1 MNFTDIFIK
10 KPVLALV
17 VSALILVLGL
27 RAVAQLPVREYPES
41 QIAAITVTTT
51 YFGADADVIAGF
63 ITAPLEAAI
72 AQAQGIDYI
81 FSTSLNGA
89 SVITVNLRLNYD
101 ATKALSEISAQVNSV
116 LNQLPEGSQQ
126 PSLKISTGESTASM
140 YLGFTSDTL
149 AANQITDYLLR
160 VVQPKLQGIAG
171 VQNAEI
177 FGARQFA
184 LRVWMDPQRLAAY
197 GLTASDV
204 YTALGTNNY
213 ISAIGSTKGEM
224 VTVDLTARTD
234 LHSLD
239 EFRQLVVK
247 TNEGGIVRLADVA
260 NVTLGAEQ
268 YDFNARSDGR
278 RALFIGV
285 RVAPDANVLT
295 VIGNVR
301 EAFPDIVAQ
310 LPKGLSG
317 EIDYDATDYIR
328 SAISEVQTTL
338 IEALVI
344 VSVVIFL
351 FLGSPRSVLIPA
363 VAIPLSLV
371 GGFIFMLVLGYS
383 INLLTLLALVLAI
396 GLVVDDA
403 IIVVENVDRHMKEG
417 MSPLKAALQGA
428 RELAGPIIAM
438 TVVLIAVYVPIGFQ
452 GGLTGTL
459 FSEFAFTLVG
469 AVVISGVVALTLSPM
484 MAAYFLKPGEH
495 EGNRFMQMIDR
506 NFEWTRAL
514 YERLLGSA
522 LASWKSVV
530 AFGFAIIVLIAGMLA
545 LPAAIGFKKELAP
558 QEDQGFVLGFGYA
571 MPNAT
576 VEQMG
581 VYSRKMYEFVKNS
594 PEVEQAFTLDGVS
607 TANTTLTGMILKPW
621 ADRTRSSFD
630 LQKDLQE
637 KFNSIAGA
645 TIYASQPP
653 PLPTSS
659 GGANTSVVF
668 VIGTTDSFVN
678 LDEVAGDMLAEA
690 QKSGKFYY
698 IDTDLKLNKPQVS
711 VHVDRDKAAA
721 LGLSMRDIGSSL
733 GAMLGGGY
741 VNYFSI
747 AGRSYKVIPQAQQVS
762 RLTSDQLSNYYIR
775 AANGDVVPASTV
787 VTLKTEAIPTRI
799 SRFQQLNAAT
809 FSGVPSGTLGDAL
822 DYLKKLADEKMPAG
836 YTVDYGGESRQFVQE
851 TSAFALTMGL
861 ALIIIFLTLAA
872 QFESF
877 RDPLIVLTS
886 VPMAIFGALVFIFLG
901 VMDATIN
908 IYTQVG
914 LVTLVGL
921 IAKHGILIVQF
932 ANDEQKAGKGK
943 LDAVMTAAGV
953 RLRPILMT
961 TAAMVL
967 GVMPLVLAEGAGAVG
982 RNHMGL
988 VIASG
993 IAIGTVFTL
1002 FVVPAMYLLLAA
1014 DHQAEKALED
1024 EEPSQ
1029 PATSH

>member
-1 MNFTDIFIK
+1 MKFTDLFIK

-17 VSALILVLGL
+17 VSLLILVLGL
-27 RAVAQLPVREYPES
+27 RALAQLPVRQYPQS
-41 QIAAITVTTT
+41 QIASITVSTT
-51 YFGADADVIAGF
+51 YFGANADVIAGF

-81 FSTSLNGA
+81 FSTSNSGI

-101 ATKALSEISAQVNSV
+101 ASKALSEVSAQVNSV
-116 LNQLPEGSQQ
+116 LNQLPQGAQQ

-140 YLGFTSDTL
+140 YLGFASDTL

-171 VQNAEI
+171 VQQAEI

-184 LRVWMDPQRLAAY
+184 LRVWLDPARLAAH
-197 GLTASDV
+197 GLTAQDI
-204 YTALGTNNY
+204 YTTLANNNY
-213 ISAIGSTKGEM
+213 ISALGSTKGQM
-224 VTVDLTARTD
+224 VTVDLTAATD
-234 LHSLD
+234 LHSVG
-239 EFRQLVVK
+239 EFRKLSVK
-247 TNEGGIVRLADVA
+247 ATASGIVHLEDVA

-268 YDFNARSDGR
+268 YDFNASSSGR
-278 RALFIGV
+278 RALFVAI
-285 RVAPDANVLT
+285 RVAPEANLLT
-295 VIGNVR
+295 VIGRVR
-301 EAFPDIVAQ
+301 GAFPDIVAQ
-310 LPKGLSG
+310 LPKGLTG
-317 EIDYDATDYIR
+317 EIDYDATEYIR
-328 SAISEVQTTL
+328 SAISEVKTTL

-344 VSVVIFL
+344 VSAVIFL
-351 FLGSPRSVLIPA
+351 FLGSLRSVLIPA
-363 VAIPLSLV
+363 VAIPLSLI
-371 GGFIFMLVLGYS
+371 GGFIFMLALGYS

-403 IIVVENVDRHMKEG
+403 IIVVENVDRHMKDG
-417 MSPLKAALQGA
+417 MTPMQAALQGA
-428 RELAGPIIAM
+428 RELAGPIVAM

-459 FSEFAFTLVG
+459 FSEFAFTLAG
-469 AVVISGVVALTLSPM
+469 AVVISAIVALTLSPM

-495 EGNRFMQMIDR
+495 QGNRLMIAIDR
-506 NFEWTRAL
+506 NFEWARRH
-514 YERLLGSA
+514 YERLLRLA
-522 LASWKSVV
+522 LDSWKIVV
-530 AFGFAIIVLIAGMLA
+530 VFGFIILCLIGVLAK
-545 LPAAIGFKKELAP
+545 FSRTELAP
-558 QEDQGFVLGFGYA
+558 QEDQGFVIGFGYA
-571 MPNAT
+571 APNAT

-581 VYSRKMYEFVKNS
+581 IYSKQMYNFVQAL
-594 PEVEQAFTLDGVS
+594 PEKAEIFQLDGIS
-607 TANTTLTGMILKPW
+607 SANTSLTGLILKPW
-621 ADRTRSSFD
+621 NQRTRSSFQI
-630 LQKDLQE
+630 QKELQE
-637 KFNSIAGA
+637 KYNSIAGA

-668 VIGTTDSFVN
+668 VVGTTDSFVN
-678 LDEVAGDMLAEA
+678 LDEVAQDILAEA

-721 LGLSMRDIGSSL
+721 LGMSMRDVGSAL

-747 AGRSYKVIPQAQQVS
+747 AGRAYKVIPQVGQAN
-762 RLTSDQLSNYYIR
+762 RLNADQLNNYYLR
-775 AANGDVVPASTV
+775 TGSGAVVSAATVAS
-787 VTLKTEAIPTRI
+787 LKTEVIPTRI

-822 DYLKKLADEKMPAG
+822 TYLQQLAKQKMPAG
-836 YTVDYGGESRQFVQE
+836 YTVDYGGESRQYVQE
-851 TSAFALTMGL
+851 SSAFALTFVL
-861 ALIIIFLTLAA
+861 ALVIIFLTLSA

-877 RDPLIVLTS
+877 RDPLIVLMS
-886 VPMAIFGALVFIFLG
+886 VPMAIFGAMVFIFLEVQG
-901 VMDATIN
+901 ATLN
-908 IYTQVG
+908 IYTKVG

-932 ANDEQKAGKGK
+932 ANDEQRAGKGK
-943 LDAVMTAAGV
+943 YDAIATAAAV

-967 GVMPLVLAEGAGAVG
+967 GVMPLVFASGAGAVG

-988 VIASG
+988 VIATGVS
-993 IAIGTVFTL
+993 IGTMFTL

-1014 DHQAEKALED
+1014 DHAKKRLSEAD
-1024 EEPSQ
+1024 FPVA
-1029 PATSH
+1029 PAH